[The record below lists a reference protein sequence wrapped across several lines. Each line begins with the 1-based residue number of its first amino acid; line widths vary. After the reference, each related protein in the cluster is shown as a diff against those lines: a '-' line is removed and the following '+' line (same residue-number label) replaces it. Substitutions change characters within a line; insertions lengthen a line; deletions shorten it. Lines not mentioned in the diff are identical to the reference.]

1 MKVNQNDDMHRCTD
15 ELMGP
20 IYSMNAHTE
29 FLLLFIAGFA
39 ASEYF
44 VKRYFGLQ
52 DRRLWVQGIVLGSV
66 LIIFTLKYLSFQTFV
81 AVTLFTLP
89 YCIAVG
95 MLEKFLTKERD
106 HIERFVGKTVA
117 AVILFLILRVCYS
130 AVDANGWFDSAW
142 DSIIA
147 LQFHSARKIL
157 VYCIGYLFV
166 LDGGTSLVKGILYKF
181 PILTH
186 KVLDNDPSNSAH
198 PRSEIKNAGE
208 LIGSMERLLILTFV
222 LVGNYQAVAFS
233 VAAKSIARF
242 KELEDK
248 NFAEYYLIGTS
259 VSVGVAVGM
268 GILLNIIV

>member
-1 MKVNQNDDMHRCTD
+1 
-15 ELMGP
+15 
-20 IYSMNAHTE
+20 MNAHTE

-39 ASEYF
+39 AFEYF
-44 VKRYFGLQ
+44 VKRYFVLQ
-52 DRRLWVQGIVLGSV
+52 DRRLWVQGIVLGAV
-66 LIIFTLKYLSFQTFV
+66 LMIFTLKYASIQTYI
-81 AVTLFTLP
+81 AVTLFAAA
-89 YCIAVG
+89 YCFMVRIA
-95 MLEKFLTKERD
+95 EKILAGDKD
-106 HIERFVGKTVA
+106 HIERFLVKNFGA
-117 AVILFLILRVCYS
+117 IILLLMLRIFYS
-130 AVDANGWFDSAW
+130 AGESNGWFDSAW

-147 LQFHSARKIL
+147 LQFHSTKKIL

-186 KVLDNDPSNSAH
+186 KVLDNDPNNSAY

-208 LIGSMERLLILTFV
+208 LIGIMERLLILTFV

-259 VSVGVAVGM
+259 VSVGVAVGI